1 MSTIR
6 VRTAVQGDSTTVRAL
21 IQHPMETGQRKDGKT
36 GQRIPAHYI
45 TEVVTELNGEPVMT
59 AHWGAGIAANPYL
72 SFQFQ
77 GAKKGDT
84 LKMSWVDNKGES
96 DSTETEIG

>member
-45 TEVVTELNGEPVMT
+45 TEVVTEVNGQQVMT
-59 AHWGAGIAANPYL
+59 ALWGAGIAANPYL
-72 SFQFQ
+72 SFQFK

-96 DSTETEIG
+96 DSSETTI